1 MAFFAHLN
9 ILLHRIKHY
18 CRQQYTRNDNKVQRT
33 VADETYV
40 QRWTWAINYTWLK
53 VINYCKIRPICA
65 NSPQPQ
71 LNNKSN
77 LWSF

>member
-40 QRWTWAINYTWLK
+40 QR
-53 VINYCKIRPICA
+53 
-65 NSPQPQ
+65 
-71 LNNKSN
+71 
-77 LWSF
+77 